1 MLNQSLKQY
10 FLDHKDALLKDLS
23 TLVAINSEDMPPEP
37 GMPYG
42 RGPAECLAAAARIME
57 GYGFP
62 VTNYDNYVIAA
73 DFGPAPR
80 KLDILAHLDVVPAGE
95 GWTVTEPFTPK
106 IVDGRI
112 YGRGT
117 CDDKGP
123 ALCALYAM
131 RAIKELGIPLKN
143 GVRLILGSNEECGS
157 DDLVYYFAK
166 ETSAPMTFSPDAD
179 YPVINVEKGMLR
191 SAFTAQLPTEE
202 PLPRLVSFHSGTV
215 VNVVPDRAVALVEG
229 LSMDT
234 IDEIARTFMSEVPVQ
249 VTCDEQDGGVSVQI
263 KGRNAHA
270 STPNRGENALT
281 ALLAFL
287 SKLPLADSDTTHAFH
302 ALARLFPHG
311 DFHGAALGVNL
322 EEEVAGKTTL
332 TLDILNLAD
341 GNLKGVSDA
350 RVCLAGTDEN
360 TTRVIAAK
368 LTEAG
373 FTPDPDTAMIP
384 PHHVPADSE
393 LVQALLKVYTDV
405 TGKEG
410 KPIAIGGGTYVH
422 HIDNGVAFGCMVP
435 EVDNHLHGADEF
447 MEISAILESCE
458 IFARAILDLCT

>member
-1 MLNQSLKQY
+1 MYKDRLKEY
-10 FLDHKDALLKDLS
+10 FLAHKDALLADVS

-42 RGPAECLAAAARIME
+42 RGPAECLAAATTLME

-62 VTNYDNYVIAA
+62 VTNYDNYVVAA

-106 IVDGRI
+106 VVDGRI

-131 RAIKELGIPLKN
+131 RAIKELGIPLSS

-157 DDLVYYFAK
+157 GDLVHYFSK
-166 ETSAPMTFSPDAD
+166 EVSAPMTFSPDAD
-179 YPVINVEKGMLR
+179 FPVINVEKGMLR
-191 SAFTAQLPTEE
+191 FPFSAQLPADE
-202 PLPRLVSFHSGTV
+202 PLPRLASFHSGV
-215 VNVVPDRAVALVEG
+215 KVNVVPDRASALVEG
-229 LSMDT
+229 LNLET
-234 IDEIARTFMSEVPVQ
+234 IEAAAKGFMAQVDVQ
-249 VTCDEQDGGVSVQI
+249 VTCTAEDSGVSIRV

-270 STPNRGENALT
+270 STPDRGENALT
-281 ALLAFL
+281 ALVAFL
-287 SKLPLADSDTTHAFH
+287 AQLPLADGKTTQAIQ
-302 ALARLFPHG
+302 ALAKLFPHG
-311 DFHGAALGVNL
+311 DFHGAALGVSL
-322 EEEVAGKTTL
+322 EDPVAGKTTL
-332 TLDILNLAD
+332 TLDILDLAD
-341 GNLKGVSDA
+341 GKLEGVFDS

-360 TTRVIAAK
+360 TTHVVAAK
-368 LTEAG
+368 LAEVG
-373 FTPDPDTAMIP
+373 FTSDPAMAMTP
-384 PHHVPADSE
+384 PHHVPEDSE
-393 LVQALLKVYTDV
+393 LVQALLRTYTAV

-435 EVDNHLHGADEF
+435 EVDNHMHGADEF
-447 MEISAILESCE
+447 MEIDTMLDSCL
-458 IFARAILDLCT
+458 IFAQAIIDLCG

>member
-1 MLNQSLKQY
+1 MYKDRLKEY
-10 FLDHKDALLKDLS
+10 FLAHKDALLSDVS

-42 RGPAECLAAAARIME
+42 RGPAECLAAAQTMME

-95 GWTVTEPFTPK
+95 GWTVTDPFTPK

-131 RAIKELGIPLKN
+131 RAIKELGIPLKS

-157 DDLVYYFAK
+157 GDLVHYFSK
-166 ETSAPMTFSPDAD
+166 EASAPMTFSPDAD

-191 SAFTAQLPTEE
+191 SAFTAQLPTDE

-229 LSMDT
+229 LEIET
-234 IDEIARTFMSEVPVQ
+234 IEDAAKAFMAKVDVQ
-249 VTCDEQDGGVSVQI
+249 VTCTSADNGVSIQV

-270 STPNRGENALT
+270 STPDRGENALT
-281 ALLAFL
+281 ALVALLAQ
-287 SKLPLADSDTTHAFH
+287 LPLADSKTTQAFQS
-302 ALARLFPHG
+302 LAKLFPHG
-311 DFHGAALGVNL
+311 DFHGAALGVAL

-332 TLDILNLAD
+332 TLDILDLA
-341 GNLKGVSDA
+341 GGQLKGVSDS

-373 FTPDPDTAMIP
+373 FTPDPDTTMIP

-447 MEISAILESCE
+447 MVIDAMLESCL
-458 IFARAILDLCT
+458 IFAQAIIRLCG

>member
-1 MLNQSLKQY
+1 MYKDRLKEY
-10 FLDHKDALLKDLS
+10 FLAHKDALLADVS

-42 RGPAECLAAAARIME
+42 RGPAECLAAAQTMME

-95 GWTVTEPFTPK
+95 GWTVTDPFTPK

-131 RAIKELGIPLKN
+131 RAIKELGIPLN
-143 GVRLILGSNEECGS
+143 SGVRLILGSNEECGS
-157 DDLVYYFAK
+157 GDLVHYFAK
-166 ETSAPMTFSPDAD
+166 EVSAPMTFSPDAD

-191 SAFTAQLPTEE
+191 STFTAQLPTDE
-202 PLPRLVSFHSGTV
+202 PLPRLASFHSGTV
-215 VNVVPDRAVALVEG
+215 ANVVPDRAVALVEG
-229 LSMDT
+229 LDIEVIEEAAKSSMAKVD
-234 IDEIARTFMSEVPVQ
+234 VQ
-249 VTCDEQDGGVSVQI
+249 VTCTAADNGVSIQA

-270 STPNRGENALT
+270 STPDRGENALT
-281 ALLAFL
+281 ALVAFL
-287 SKLPLADSDTTHAFH
+287 AQLPLADSKTTQAFQS
-302 ALARLFPHG
+302 LAKLFPHG
-311 DFHGAALGVNL
+311 DFHGAALGVAL

-341 GNLKGVSDA
+341 GKLKGVSDS

-360 TTRVIAAK
+360 TTAVIAAK
-368 LTEAG
+368 LAEAG
-373 FTPDPDTAMIP
+373 FTPDPDMAMIP

-447 MEISAILESCE
+447 MVIDAMLESCL
-458 IFARAILDLCT
+458 IFAQAIIALCG